1 MKLFPTL
8 LLALAIVIT
17 SCSSMNRMTKG
28 TIIGS
33 TAGAAV
39 GATAG
44 AYFGDTAKGAI
55 IGAVVGGATGA
66 IIGRHMDKQAEE
78 LAREVEGA
86 TVARFGEGIAISF
99 ESGLLFGF
107 DSADLQS
114 AARDNLTKLSS
125 SLKNYP
131 DSDVL
136 ILGHTDSSGSDSYNQ
151 TLSERRANA
160 AKDYLV
166 SLGISANRIKSEG
179 KGEAEPIGSND
190 TDAGRESNRR
200 IEVAIFASD
209 EYVARI
215 QAQNN

>member
-8 LLALAIVIT
+8 LLILAISIA
-17 SCSSMNRMTKG
+17 SCANMSRLTKG

-78 LAREVEGA
+78 LARNVDNA

-107 DSADLQS
+107 DSAELQS
-114 AARDNLTKLSS
+114 AARENLSKLSS
-125 SLKNYP
+125 SLKSYP

-160 AKDYLV
+160 AKDYMV
-166 SLGISANRIKSEG
+166 SLGISANRIKSVG
-179 KGEAEPIGSND
+179 KGEAEPIETND

-209 EYVARI
+209 EYVKRI
-215 QAQNN
+215 QDSNP

>member
-1 MKLFPTL
+1 
-8 LLALAIVIT
+8 
-17 SCSSMNRMTKG
+17 MNRLTKG

-78 LAREVEGA
+78 LARDVDGA

-107 DSADLQS
+107 DSAELQS

-125 SLKNYP
+125 SLKNYS

-160 AKDYLV
+160 AKAYLV

-209 EYVARI
+209 EYVKRI
-215 QAQNN
+215 QASNN